1 MKALIIGIVIF
12 CLPIVGGLIEQIK
25 LWVLKAKDK
34 KESE

>member
-34 KESE
+34 KANK